1 MVSFIHLHN
10 YSSFFCA
17 FFTRKQR
24 FFLNKRFF
32 RGQILQG
39 QRHSRE
45 KNTMQPRK
53 SDLMIEQFGME
64 ATEPVH
70 AFPQKTSVRMGFSV
84 HRASS
89 GNTRYHT
96 VVTGKLWQSPTEVRR
111 RCIRLCAEIL
121 RDYLRGAGVCR
132 DAHILVAGIGN
143 PNIAS
148 DAVGP
153 KTCDRIVVTR
163 GDSLLTGLGFPEI
176 SAVRPGVPSRTGV
189 DTAEQIALLA
199 DHTDADLIL
208 TVDAVAART
217 QERLQTVLQIT
228 DAGMTPGSAMS
239 HTSGGITRETMRR
252 PVVSVGVP
260 MVIRADLLNDE
271 FSAEPMFVTR
281 AETDIIG
288 DCYASVIAGAVNL
301 ALSGNSEICPDDV

>member
-1 MVSFIHLHN
+1 M
-10 YSSFFCA
+10 
-17 FFTRKQR
+17 
-24 FFLNKRFF
+24 
-32 RGQILQG
+32 
-39 QRHSRE
+39 
-45 KNTMQPRK
+45 
-53 SDLMIEQFGME
+53 
-64 ATEPVH
+64 
-70 AFPQKTSVRMGFSV
+70 
-84 HRASS
+84 
-89 GNTRYHT
+89 
-96 VVTGKLWQSPTEVRR
+96 
-111 RCIRLCAEIL
+111 
-121 RDYLRGAGVCR
+121 
-132 DAHILVAGIGN
+132 
-143 PNIAS
+143 
-148 DAVGP
+148 
-153 KTCDRIVVTR
+153 
-163 GDSLLTGLGFPEI
+163 
-176 SAVRPGVPSRTGV
+176 
-189 DTAEQIALLA
+189 IALLA

-208 TVDAVAART
+208 TVDSVAAQT

>member
-1 MVSFIHLHN
+1 M
-10 YSSFFCA
+10 SSR
-17 FFTRKQR
+17 T
-24 FFLNKRFF
+24 
-32 RGQILQG
+32 
-39 QRHSRE
+39 
-45 KNTMQPRK
+45 
-53 SDLMIEQFGME
+53 SDLMIERFGLD
-64 ATEPVH
+64 ASEPIH
-70 AFPQKTSVRMGFSV
+70 TFPWKTSVRMGFSV
-84 HRASS
+84 HHAVS
-89 GNTRYHT
+89 GNTRCHT
-96 VVTGKLWQSPTEVRR
+96 VVTGKLWQSPIDDRR
-111 RCIRLCAEIL
+111 RCIRLCAELL
-121 RDYLRGAGVCR
+121 REYLHSAGVCR

-163 GDSLLTGLGFPEI
+163 GDHLLTGLGFPEI

-208 TVDAVAART
+208 TVDSVAART
-217 QERLQTVLQIT
+217 HERLQTVLQIT

-239 HTSGGITRETMRR
+239 HTSGGITRETMHR
-252 PVVSVGVP
+252 PVLSVGVP

-271 FSAEPMFVTR
+271 FSGEPMFVTR
-281 AETDIIG
+281 AEADIIG

-301 ALSGNSEICPDDV
+301 ALSGNAEISPENV

>member
-1 MVSFIHLHN
+1 
-10 YSSFFCA
+10 
-17 FFTRKQR
+17 
-24 FFLNKRFF
+24 
-32 RGQILQG
+32 
-39 QRHSRE
+39 
-45 KNTMQPRK
+45 MQSRK
-53 SDLMIEQFGME
+53 SDLMIEQFGMD
-64 ATEPVH
+64 ASEPVH
-70 AFPQKTSVRMGFSV
+70 AFPQNTSVRMGFSV
-84 HRASS
+84 HSASS

-96 VVTGKLWQSPTEVRR
+96 VVTGKLWQSPAEDRR

-121 RDYLRGAGVCR
+121 REYLHSAGVCR
-132 DAHILVAGIGN
+132 DARILVAGIGN

-163 GDSLLTGLGFPEI
+163 GDRLLTGLGFPEI

-199 DHTDADLIL
+199 GLTAADLIL
-208 TVDAVAART
+208 TVDSVAART

-228 DAGMTPGSAMS
+228 DAGMTPGSAVN
-239 HTSGGITRETMRR
+239 HTSGGITAETMHR
-252 PVVSVGVP
+252 PVLSVGVP
-260 MVIRADLLNDE
+260 MVIRADLLSDD

-281 AETDIIG
+281 AETDVIG

-301 ALSGNSEICPDDV
+301 ALAGNAEISSDCV